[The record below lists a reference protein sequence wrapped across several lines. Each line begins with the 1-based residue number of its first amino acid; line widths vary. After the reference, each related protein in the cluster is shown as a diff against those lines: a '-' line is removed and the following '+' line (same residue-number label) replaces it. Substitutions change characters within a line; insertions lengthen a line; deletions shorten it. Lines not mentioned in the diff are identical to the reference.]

1 MGRGAPAL
9 VEPFLKTRRPLDLE
23 RMDAGELRLCRWVD
37 GDQTIDDALITVRR
51 QPSGEAVVDISLHGG
66 PRIVQRVLMMLKR
79 AGARI
84 VDRMD
89 LVRES
94 WPAAGTVE
102 QEMLQLLLT
111 AKTRAVASWLIGMPG
126 RLSTQ
131 IDRIIRDLH
140 TGQLAP
146 ARSSLARLC
155 DHAGRVPYL
164 LDGVRVVLIGEPN
177 AGKSMLANILA
188 EREHAIVSDLPG
200 TTRDWVEHPG
210 AIEGAPFTFVDT
222 AGLGQSRDPIEREAV
237 RRARRQVASADIVLR
252 VIDGSQPPAPAD
264 RQAVEDH
271 REQRRRDHVRR
282 KELFAWNKSDLPRR
296 AEYLALMAR
305 VAKAGVAVS
314 ARTGAG
320 LAELRRKLSQTVG
333 LDNWPG
339 EMPAPFTARQ
349 IKACRRAL
357 SALTRAEPDRP
368 GAVRWLNR
376 VIGPAFSP
384 EDRP

>member
-1 MGRGAPAL
+1 
-9 VEPFLKTRRPLDLE
+9 
-23 RMDAGELRLCRWVD
+23 
-37 GDQTIDDALITVRR
+37 
-51 QPSGEAVVDISLHGG
+51 
-66 PRIVQRVLMMLKR
+66 
-79 AGARI
+79 
-84 VDRMD
+84 
-89 LVRES
+89 
-94 WPAAGTVE
+94 
-102 QEMLQLLLT
+102 
-111 AKTRAVASWLIGMPG
+111 
-126 RLSTQ
+126 
-131 IDRIIRDLH
+131 
-140 TGQLAP
+140 
-146 ARSSLARLC
+146 
-155 DHAGRVPYL
+155 
-164 LDGVRVVLIGEPN
+164 
-177 AGKSMLANILA
+177 
-188 EREHAIVSDLPG
+188 
-200 TTRDWVEHPG
+200 
-210 AIEGAPFTFVDT
+210 
-222 AGLGQSRDPIEREAV
+222 
-237 RRARRQVASADIVLR
+237 